1 VLAIN
6 DRTELQ
12 IDSLETSA
20 PWEQLRKYEQVVR
33 VMSDRCSVFL
43 RRFIHATIQGEV
55 GQLFG
60 TYHSGGKA

>member
-20 PWEQLRKYEQVVR
+20 PWEQMRKDEQVVR
-33 VMSDRCSVFL
+33 VMSDRCSVF
-43 RRFIHATIQGEV
+43 FAEIHTCDDPG
-55 GQLFG
+55 
-60 TYHSGGKA
+60 